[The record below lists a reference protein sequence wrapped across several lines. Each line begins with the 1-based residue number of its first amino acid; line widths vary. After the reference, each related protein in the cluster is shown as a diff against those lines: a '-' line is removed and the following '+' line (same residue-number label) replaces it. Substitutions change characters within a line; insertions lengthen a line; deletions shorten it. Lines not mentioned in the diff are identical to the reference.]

1 MKTVSTKKALL
12 MSVLSVLVCFTML
25 LGTTFA
31 WFTDSVTST
40 NNKIVAGNLKIDL
53 ELLDKATGN
62 WNSIKDSKA
71 PLFSEDSLWE
81 PGYTEVK
88 ILKVE
93 NEGSLALKWKATFSS
108 SVALSALADV
118 LDVYVKVGQN
128 SYPERA
134 DLAGWTKA
142 GTVREFVEG
151 IESTTYGTLTAKGTA
166 GAEAYLGLA
175 VKMREE
181 ANNDYQNMSI
191 GAFDITILATQLTSE
206 KDSFDE
212 LYDANASYPGEAN
225 SASELLEA
233 LNGNMNVK
241 LGADIDLTGIA
252 WTPIASYSGNFDGAG
267 HTISGLKGENG
278 LFDELSGATI
288 KNLNLANVDIDA
300 TSNHTGAVAG
310 YIVKSQGKQTVI
322 DNVTVSGT
330 VNGGD
335 YYVGGLVGAD
345 SNYDTV
351 IKNSTNNATVVANGQ
366 QVGGIVGYATRKTI
380 IENCVNNGNVTGGS
394 FVGGII
400 GMASGDDDM
409 PERSIIVKDCVNN
422 GDVAETATGP
432 AVTWQG
438 GVGGIIGNVGRAAGD
453 SAVKMLNFYI
463 IDCDVKDGQAVY
475 GQKHNV
481 LGGHDNLLSVYVG
494 DTIPAGNAAALQNAV
509 AALGADE
516 DATFFLTDGN
526 YDGDVKLTVA
536 DIGADKTGDIAFVA
550 VPDTK
555 PVLTGLTQLGFYEKR
570 NNASAKFNANITYD
584 GITFEQAEEMAY
596 CLRVENVGSVV
607 LTNCTFIGGGEYGIA
622 SPGGNNTGV
631 SKITNCTFIN
641 SSVQPNGNFGTGLVI
656 EDCTFNESVI
666 NVQGGN
672 GVTVKECEFTNTLT
686 DAHTNESFYVIRSNA
701 IPITVTNCIV
711 KVDSTVTGIAANQLQ
726 WGIFWNRGN
735 GTDWTVTDVEVTL
748 TAAAIAQTELDVTK
762 CAAKNGNAVT
772 GKINT
777 NNLTVNG
784 VVQ

>member
-1 MKTVSTKKALL
+1 MKTVSTKKAFL

-134 DLAGWTKA
+134 DLAGWTKS
-142 GTVREFVEG
+142 GTVREFVEK

-191 GAFDITILATQLTSE
+191 GAFDITILATQLASE

-241 LGADIDLTGIA
+241 LGANIDLTGIA

-494 DTIPAGNAAALQNAV
+494 TAV
-509 AALGADE
+509 ASEAGLLDAVKAAENGAE
-516 DATFFLTDGN
+516 TVLYLTGDT
-526 YDGDVKLTVA
+526 YSGDVKFTV
-536 DIGADKTGDIAFVA
+536 DTVGSNKTGKILFKAADGV
-550 VPDTK
+550 T
-555 PVLTGLTQLGFYEKR
+555 PVFTGCTTIGFYER
-570 NNASAKFNANITYD
+570 LNNASTKFNADIIFD
-584 GITFEQAEEMAY
+584 GVTFDQAEAGKHS
-596 CLRVENVGSVV
+596 LDVQAVGSIT
-607 LTNCTFIGGGEYGIA
+607 LENCKVIGGGEYGIGSA
-622 SPGGNNTGV
+622 AGNNTGP
-631 SKITNCTFIN
+631 SRITNCTFEN
-641 SSVQPNGNFGTGLVI
+641 AGMQVLGNFGKDLVI
-656 EDCTFNESVI
+656 EGCTFTESCI
-666 NVQGGN
+666 NVQGGVS
-672 GVTVKECEFTNTLT
+672 VTVKECEFTNTLT
-686 DAHTNESFYVIRSNA
+686 DAHINESFYVIRSNA
-701 IPITVTNCIV
+701 IPITVTNCV
-711 KVDSTVTGIAANQLQ
+711 VRVDSTVTGIAANQLQ